1 MRWSIKLG
9 KLFGIEL
16 RVHLTFL
23 LLLAF
28 VGLAG
33 LQQGGSRV
41 GITAVLFISAVF
53 FCVILHELA
62 HSLASGAFGFKAE
75 SITLLPIGGVASLR
89 TIPEEPYKELLISF
103 VGPATSLGIFWLL
116 YVLLR
121 PVSVAIGFDIS
132 PGSPRQF
139 FTNLMSV
146 NLMLAVFNLIP
157 AFPMDGGRILRGIL
171 AMGIGYDK
179 ATRIAA
185 ALGKGFAALLIFA
198 GLLANVVLEQSP
210 LLPIIIGLFIY
221 LGASAEGE
229 QAEMRALLR
238 RVPVGEIMSREFVTL
253 HPEDELGVGL
263 RHIMLSDQHDFP
275 VVEEGRPVGL
285 LSRKQLLS
293 AVHDRGIQTKVYEA
307 MIDRPSSISP
317 DAPVSEAYQRMLA
330 SGHTALLVMD
340 DTQLVGILALENI
353 SHYFMRLSA
362 AAKHRAFR

>member
-9 KLFGIEL
+9 KPFGIEL

-23 LLLAF
+23 LLLGF
-28 VGLAG
+28 VGFAG
-33 LQQGGSRV
+33 LKQGGPREGV
-41 GITAVLFISAVF
+41 TGVLFISAVF
-53 FCVILHELA
+53 LCVILHELA
-62 HSLASGAFGFKAE
+62 HSLVSQGFGFKAE

-116 YVLLR
+116 YALLR
-121 PVSVAIGFDIS
+121 PASVAIVLGIF
-132 PGSPRQF
+132 PASPRQF
-139 FTNLMSV
+139 LTNLMSV

-185 ALGKGFAALLIFA
+185 TLGKGFAALLIFA
-198 GLLANVVLEQSP
+198 SILANITSNLSP
-210 LLPIIIGLFIY
+210 LLPIIVGLFIY
-221 LGASAEGE
+221 LGASAEGQ

-238 RVPVGEIMSREFVTL
+238 AVPVGEIMSREFLTL
-253 HPEDELGVGL
+253 HPEDELAAGL
-263 RHIMLSDQHDFP
+263 KHIMLSGQDDFP
-275 VVEEGRPVGL
+275 VMEEGRPVGL

-293 AVHDRGIQTKVYEA
+293 AIHDRGVQTKVYEA
-307 MIDRPSSISP
+307 MTDRPPSITP
-317 DAPVSEAYQRMLA
+317 DAPVNEGYQRMLA

-353 SHYFMRLSA
+353 SHYFMRVSA
-362 AAKHRAFR
+362 GARRGLLR